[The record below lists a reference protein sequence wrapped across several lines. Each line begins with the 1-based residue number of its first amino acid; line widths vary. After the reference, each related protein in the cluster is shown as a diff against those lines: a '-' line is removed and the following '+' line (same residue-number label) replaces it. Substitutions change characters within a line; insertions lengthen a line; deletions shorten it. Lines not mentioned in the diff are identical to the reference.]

1 MKHFV
6 MKEKIRMF
14 SCNSF
19 AGNSA
24 YVACI
29 VRSRLK
35 DNSLLTNYQQI
46 FMNN

>member
-1 MKHFV
+1 MKYFI
-6 MKEKIRMF
+6 MKGKIRMF

-19 AGNSA
+19 AGNST

-35 DNSLLTNYQQI
+35 DNLLLTDYQQI